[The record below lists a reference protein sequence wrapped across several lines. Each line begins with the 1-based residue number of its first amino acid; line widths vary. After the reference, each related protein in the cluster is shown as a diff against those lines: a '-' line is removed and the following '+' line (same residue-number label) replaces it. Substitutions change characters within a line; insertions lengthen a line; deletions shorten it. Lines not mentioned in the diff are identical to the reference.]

1 MKRKTILVLILT
13 AFISLASI
21 FATKGIV
28 GFSSSNLEEESNYYL
43 VNRLLKQKLE
53 STDYKYYFADSK
65 SDESIQYYSVIDLL
79 NKNIGTL
86 IINPV
91 SQENYGAIIKI
102 CKKMML
108 MLLIYILLLKVITIE
123 LQRSPTISR
132 KPQGI

>member
-53 STDYKYYFADSK
+53 M
-65 SDESIQYYSVIDLL
+65 
-79 NKNIGTL
+79 L
-86 IINPV
+86 I
-91 SQENYGAIIKI
+91 
-102 CKKMML
+102 
-108 MLLIYILLLKVITIE
+108 
-123 LQRSPTISR
+123 
-132 KPQGI
+132 